1 MRVAPPDLPGAQ
13 TTDSPIDRALAL
25 LLANETEAALRWAA
39 ATVERDPSMPSAL
52 VITCRLLEQM
62 GRPEA
67 AVEGFELAV
76 RRAIDG
82 ANLPLAVAA
91 IGDLRALG
99 RRRRQATS
107 TTWRAPS
114 AWAPT
119 ASTETEAPP
128 PPLPNF
134 EGFQPLSS
142 FLTGPALTSKATQII
157 HAAKR
162 DYDEVAGS
170 EILLTAPLPLFSA
183 MPKDALRDLVG
194 AFEMITVP
202 AGHAVIAEGEEGAE
216 AYIVARG
223 ELEVLRR
230 DGEED
235 GKPPIM
241 LARLVS
247 GALFGE
253 MALLSR
259 APRAASVVAT
269 RPSILLVAKRE
280 ALEDVAEGRPE
291 VGVELAAHCRRR
303 MVANLGRT
311 SPVLVAVPPQERTM
325 LVERF
330 ETRIFEKG
338 EKLVDAGAGRGG
350 AAPRR
355 VGPGRRRGA
364 RRRRVGRPR
373 DALAGRDGRRGRARP
388 APQGERG
395 RHRGAPDGDA
405 VSPARGVHLA
415 HPGPPG
421 RPPRPLHDGRSA
433 GRRDRASRSTT
444 RRPRWRTTTCSCDFR
459 LRDAGGDHGG
469 RVRARARARVRARCA
484 GDRPRPAFT
493 AQEAR
498 QARRLALVI
507 AIVVGFFVLELGGA
521 ILADS
526 VVLQAD
532 ALHLLMDVL
541 ALGVSLFA
549 MRLAVRRP
557 TPRFTYGLRRAEPVA
572 AIFSAVLVLS
582 TTVVHRDRGD
592 RRAARARGAPGRDH
606 AGGRDDGAARQR
618 PERLAAARRDRPSPR
633 APRRPGQPGG
643 ARSGTRPRPR
653 PP

>member
-39 ATVERDPSMPSAL
+39 ATVERAPSTPSAL

-67 AVEGFELAV
+67 AIEGFELSV

-99 RRRRQATS
+99 VDVRRHLDSVA
-107 TTWRAPS
+107 S
-114 AWAPT
+114 AFCMG
-119 ASTETEAPP
+119 SDRLTETEAPP

-157 HAAKR
+157 HTAKR
-162 DYDEVAGS
+162 EYDEATGS

-183 MPKDALRDLVG
+183 MPKEALRDLVG

-202 AGHAVIAEGEEGAE
+202 AGHCVIEEGEEGSE

-230 DGEED
+230 SGDED
-235 GKPPIM
+235 DKAPIM

-269 RPSILLVAKRE
+269 RPSILLVAKRD
-280 ALEDVAEGRPE
+280 ALEAVAEGRPE
-291 VGVELAAHCRRR
+291 VAVELAAHCRRR

-330 ETRIFEKG
+330 ETRIYEKG
-338 EKLVDAGAGRGG
+338 ERLVTQD
-350 AAPRR
+350 
-355 VGPGRRRGA
+355 
-364 RRRRVGRPR
+364 
-373 DALAGRDGRRGRARP
+373 
-388 APQGERG
+388 
-395 RHRGAPDGDA
+395 
-405 VSPARGVHLA
+405 
-415 HPGPPG
+415 
-421 RPPRPLHDGRSA
+421 
-433 GRRDRASRSTT
+433 
-444 RRPRWRTTTCSCDFR
+444 
-459 LRDAGGDHGG
+459 
-469 RVRARARARVRARCA
+469 
-484 GDRPRPAFT
+484 
-493 AQEAR
+493 QEATG
-498 QARRLALVI
+498 LHLV
-507 AIVVGFFVLELGGA
+507 ASGQVAVVTREGDE
-521 ILADS
+521 S
-526 VVLQAD
+526 VVLASLSPGETVGEVALVLRRKANAD
-532 ALHLLMDVL
+532 VIAVHPTVTLFLPREEFISLIQDHPGVLHGLYMT
-541 ALGVSLFA
+541 
-549 MRLAVRRP
+549 AVRRDDETAIALDNAP
-557 TPRFTYGLRRAEPVA
+557 A
-572 AIFSAVLVLS
+572 AIADDYVLL
-582 TTVVHRDRGD
+582 
-592 RRAARARGAPGRDH
+592 
-606 AGGRDDGAARQR
+606 
-618 PERLAAARRDRPSPR
+618 
-633 APRRPGQPGG
+633 
-643 ARSGTRPRPR
+643 
-653 PP
+653 